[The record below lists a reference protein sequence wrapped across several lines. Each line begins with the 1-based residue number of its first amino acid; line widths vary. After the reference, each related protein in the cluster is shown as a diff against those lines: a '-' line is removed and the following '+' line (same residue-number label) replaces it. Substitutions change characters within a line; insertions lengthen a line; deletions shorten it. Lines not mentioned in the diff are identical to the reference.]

1 MFPSFEVQLF
11 SNHRILR
18 VGKRLRSSPIPGI
31 LSIISQVK
39 DPPALDGILSAMG
52 TILQGSPLHCYKIL
66 PHNHWKSA
74 SLNFFLHK
82 DPSPAIWNNTR

>member
-18 VGKRLRSSPIPGI
+18 VGKRLRSSPIAGA

-39 DPPALDGILSAMG
+39 GPPALVGILSAMG
-52 TILQGSPLHCYKIL
+52 TILQGSLLHCYQIL
-66 PHNHWKSA
+66 PYNHWKSA
-74 SLNFFLHK
+74 SLNFLSTQGF
-82 DPSPAIWNNTR
+82 